1 MSGTPSKGGKR
12 MGKVAFSTLSVIVPV
27 YNEEENVAELH
38 RRIVAALTGLPL
50 DWEILYVDDGSR
62 DRSFDLLA
70 EAAGD
75 ETRVKVLR
83 FLRNYGQI
91 VAIAAGI
98 HHASGEVMVFLDADL
113 QNDPAD
119 IPALL
124 DKLAEGYD
132 VVSGWRKERKD
143 AFLNRTLPSMIANRL
158 ISEVTG
164 CHLHDYGCTL
174 KAYRREVL
182 KGFTLYGEMHRFLPS
197 YAYQNGARIAELPVT
212 HHPRTRGRSKYGIE
226 RTFKVM
232 LDLMTVKFL
241 STYAHKPIYLFG
253 VVGLTLMTLAVL
265 IVAYL
270 IAMKFYL
277 DISLIQSPLLLMSAM
292 FVILGVQSIFLGLI
306 AELLMRTYHESQ
318 DKPTYRI
325 KESVNLAEND

>member
-1 MSGTPSKGGKR
+1 
-12 MGKVAFSTLSVIVPV
+12 MGDLAFSTLSVIVPV
-27 YNEEENVAELH
+27 YNEEDNVAELH
-38 RRIVAALTGLPL
+38 RRIVAALADLPL
-50 DWEILYVDDGSR
+50 EWEILYVDDGSR
-62 DRSFDLLA
+62 DRSFDLLTGTA
-70 EAAGD
+70 RD
-75 ETRVKVLR
+75 DRRVKVLR
-83 FLRNYGQI
+83 FIRNYGQTA
-91 VAIAAGI
+91 AIAAGI
-98 HHASGEVMVFLDADL
+98 HHAHGEVLVFLDADL

-143 AFLNRTLPSMIANRL
+143 AFLNRKLPSMIANRL

-164 CHLHDYGCTL
+164 CRLHDYGCTL

-182 KGFTLYGEMHRFLPS
+182 RGFTLYGEMHRFLPS
-197 YAYQNGARIAELPVT
+197 YAFQNGARIAEMPVT

-253 VVGLTLMTLAVL
+253 LVGLTLMTLAVL
-265 IVAYL
+265 VVAYL

-277 DISLIQSPLLLMSAM
+277 GISLIQSPLLLMSAM

-325 KESVNLAEND
+325 KETVNLAESE

>member
-83 FLRNYGQI
+83 FLRNYGQTA
-91 VAIAAGI
+91 AIAAGI